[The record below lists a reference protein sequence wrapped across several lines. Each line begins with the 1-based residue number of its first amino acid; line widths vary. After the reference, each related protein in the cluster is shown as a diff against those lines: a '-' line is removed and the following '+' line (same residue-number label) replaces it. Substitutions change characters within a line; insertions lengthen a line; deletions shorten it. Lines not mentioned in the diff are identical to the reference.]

1 MSMPVDSELLTE
13 LSKPFPKEVERQLEK
28 SGVTLTYIPVSEVIA
43 RLNDVFG
50 VLGWSYTQISC
61 DRDALDPDFLV
72 AHVRMTVGDVTRDGV
87 GGQTIKRKRDGGI
100 VDLGDEY
107 KGAVSDA
114 LKKAAQSFGVGL
126 YLARGH
132 LSPAPAGQQTRQQ
145 GETRITE
152 PSNLPSEKQLW
163 FYKSEL
169 KKKGLL
175 PPLNIGTMTKFEVSK
190 AIDALKNGEE
200 FVPVYDTPEEP
211 F

>member
-1 MSMPVDSELLTE
+1 MASELE
-13 LSKPFPKEVERQLEK
+13 ALSSAFPKELERQLDK
-28 SGVTLTYIPVSEVIA
+28 GGTTLTYIPVSEVIT
-43 RLNDVFG
+43 RLNEVLGVF
-50 VLGWSYTQISC
+50 GWSYTLEKC
-61 DRDALDPDFLV
+61 ERDAIDPDFLV
-72 AHVRMTVGDVTRDGV
+72 AHVRMRVGETIRDGV
-87 GGQTIKRKRDGGI
+87 GGQTIKRKKNGEI

-132 LSPAPAGQQTRQQ
+132 SSPAPAGQHTRQQ
-145 GETRITE
+145 GDTRITE

-169 KKKGLL
+169 KKAGKL

-200 FVPVYDTPEEP
+200 FIPVYDSPEEP

>member
-1 MSMPVDSELLTE
+1 MSTPVDSKLLTE
-13 LSKPFPKEVERQLEK
+13 LSKPFPREVERQLDK
-28 SGVTLTYIPVSEVIA
+28 GGVTLTYIPVSEVIA

-72 AHVRMTVGDVTRDGV
+72 AHVRMTVGDITRDGV

-126 YLARGH
+126 YLAREH
-132 LSPAPAGQQTRQQ
+132 TAPATMQTRQQ
-145 GETRITE
+145 GDTTVTE
-152 PSNLPSEKQLW
+152 FSNLASDKQQNMIRAVC
-163 FYKSEL
+163 KSMG
-169 KKKGLL
+169 KV
-175 PPLNIGTMTKFEVSK
+175 PPANLQAMTKREAS
-190 AIDALKNGEE
+190 AYIDTLKSSEQAASQ
-200 FVPVYDTPEEP
+200 YDTP
-211 F
+211 